1 MGFFIVLFLIVHYIC
16 DMDKSIR
23 EKLKSMDLEPI
34 LSFMEK
40 TGIEFRDRKLVG
52 PIGIATFYCVYLDID
67 KMISGFDSMTIGY
80 IILHEI
86 GHYKRIVKVG
96 KEHVLSMLSNDD
108 FDIFSEHIIHE
119 EIIADRYS
127 SFVYKKLMNTTL
139 PTERT
144 QQLNIES
151 NKIKYVN
158 GTRRLFGVIENNE
171 ASYIKT
177 LEGFIIN
184 HKE

>member
-1 MGFFIVLFLIVHYIC
+1 MYT
-16 DMDKSIR
+16 SIR
-23 EKLKSMDLEPI
+23 EKLKSVNQELIDLEPI
-34 LSFMEK
+34 LCFMEK
-40 TGIEFRDRKLVG
+40 TGIEFRDRKLAG

-67 KMISGFDSMTIGY
+67 KIIDSFDSMTIGY

-86 GHYKRIVKVG
+86 GHYKRISKMG
-96 KEHVLSMLSNDD
+96 KEHILCMLSNDD

-119 EIIADRYS
+119 EIIADRYAG
-127 SFVYKKLMNTTL
+127 FAYNKLMNTTL
-139 PTERT
+139 PIEIT

-158 GTRRLFGVIENNE
+158 VTRQMFGIIENNE

-184 HKE
+184 QK